1 PSRVLHI
8 RKLPEGVSE
17 AEVISLALP
26 FGRVSNILMLKGKN
40 QAFLE
45 MGSEEAAATA
55 VNFYSS
61 APPMLREQ
69 PVFVQFSTYRQLT
82 TDSSA
87 YQAKAQAA
95 IQVVN
100 GVGLGEMQGE
110 GMSAG
115 PVLHI
120 IVENPHYP
128 VTLDVLYQLFSK
140 YGSVIKLII
149 FTKNN
154 QFQSL
159 MQFAEPHQALQ
170 AKQTL
175 DGQHI
180 YNGCCTL
187 RVGFSKLLAL
197 NVKYNND
204 KSRDYTRSDL
214 PSGGGQPGQIG
225 LGGGGGG
232 GGLGLGLGGGGLG
245 LGAMSQMSMGSSP
258 PMGLG
263 LPLGGQPPM
272 MDGNVTSPVLLVSNL
287 DPEMITPQR
296 LFNLFGVYGD
306 VQRVKILFNKKD
318 TALIQMADAS
328 RAQLAMTFLNGQ
340 RMYGKP
346 LRLAS
351 SRFHTVQLPKEG
363 PDELTHDFTNST
375 LHRFSK
381 PGSKNARHVGPPS
394 STLHISNIPSNVTE
408 TDLKTLFSS
417 TGSSVAAFKFFADRK
432 MALIQMSS
440 VEEALEALTE
450 IHNFSLGD
458 ERLLK
463 VSFSKSTI

>member
-1 PSRVLHI
+1 M
-8 RKLPEGVSE
+8 PEGVSE

-87 YQAKAQAA
+87 YQAAQAA

-232 GGLGLGLGGGGLG
+232 GGGLGLGLGGGGLG
-245 LGAMSQMSMGSSP
+245 LGGGGGGSLGLGGGGLGLGGGPQLPYHHHHHQQQQQQQQQLHHQQQQQLMMHAAGMSGLGGVGASGMGENSLLAMSQMSMGSSP

-287 DPEMITPQR
+287 DPE
-296 LFNLFGVYGD
+296 
-306 VQRVKILFNKKD
+306 
-318 TALIQMADAS
+318 
-328 RAQLAMTFLNGQ
+328 
-340 RMYGKP
+340 
-346 LRLAS
+346 
-351 SRFHTVQLPKEG
+351 
-363 PDELTHDFTNST
+363 
-375 LHRFSK
+375 
-381 PGSKNARHVGPPS
+381 
-394 STLHISNIPSNVTE
+394 
-408 TDLKTLFSS
+408 
-417 TGSSVAAFKFFADRK
+417 
-432 MALIQMSS
+432 
-440 VEEALEALTE
+440 
-450 IHNFSLGD
+450 
-458 ERLLK
+458 
-463 VSFSKSTI
+463 